1 MSQGTVLDNGDFECP
16 THGKSRW
23 KGDVRCAVC
32 ERTHNLYDPHRTA
45 DKCACGA
52 ELWSHGGSAKRAHG
66 GKFLKPTVSPRGY
79 LLVDLYRH
87 GKRRMEYVHRLVALA
102 FIQQPAGE
110 CVVNHKDFNPANN
123 TAANLEWVS
132 QAENLNY
139 SRKAGRMP
147 VTDKQRAA
155 GASAR
160 LIAQQR
166 RNMQ

>member
-1 MSQGTVLDNGDFECP
+1 MNEEWRPVPGWESVYQVSSEGRVKNIT
-16 THGKSRW
+16 R
-23 KGDVRCAVC
+23 DVRSPWGFRKVEGRLMSLLANGNGYRFLYLKRGNT
-32 ERTHNLYDPHRTA
+32 RTKA
-45 DKCACGA
+45 
-52 ELWSHGGSAKRAHG
+52 
-66 GKFLKPTVSPRGY
+66 
-79 LLVDLYRH
+79 
-87 GKRRMEYVHRLVALA
+87 YVHRLVALA
-102 FIQQPAGE
+102 FITQPAGE

-166 RNMQ
+166 RNTQ

>member
-1 MSQGTVLDNGDFECP
+1 MKPIPGYEGIYSATEDG
-16 THGKSRW
+16 RI
-23 KGDVRCAVC
+23 
-32 ERTHNLYDPHRTA
+32 
-45 DKCACGA
+45 
-52 ELWSHGGSAKRAHG
+52 WSHGGSAKRAHG

-102 FIQQPAGE
+102 FIPQPGGE
-110 CVVNHKDFNPANN
+110 CVVNHKDFDPANN

-166 RNMQ
+166 RSTQ